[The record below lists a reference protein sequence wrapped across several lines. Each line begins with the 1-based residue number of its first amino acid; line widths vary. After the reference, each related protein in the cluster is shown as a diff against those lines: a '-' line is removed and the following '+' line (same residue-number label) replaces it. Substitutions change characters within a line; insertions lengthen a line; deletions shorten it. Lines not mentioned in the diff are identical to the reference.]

1 MTRLLFF
8 VLIPLFASAQIIDFP
23 DSNFKNALLNTPCAL
38 VEGSDEFMDADIDND
53 GEIDMDEAASIWQLN
68 VSGQGISSLDGI
80 EHFVGLWIL
89 DCSSNNLSELTLN
102 LPQLK
107 IFSCRDNPLTTLNVF

>member
-68 VSGQGISSLDGI
+68 VLSAVAANRPLSDAA
-80 EHFVGLWIL
+80 VGLPL
-89 DCSSNNLSELTLN
+89 PSLT
-102 LPQLK
+102 QGEVETVEK
-107 IFSCRDNPLTTLNVF
+107 S